1 MNCISINCT
10 NIPDV
15 EHGLTF
21 CDACLAGMLNS
32 KLHVD
37 DLVPGL
43 ENEIEPTWERVK
55 IKRKKRK
62 WINTKPVF

>member
-10 NIPDV
+10 NRPDV

-21 CDACLAGMLNS
+21 CDACLAGMLIS

-55 IKRKKRK
+55 QNALKKYK
-62 WINTKPVF
+62 H